1 MGLSSS
7 QARLLTLTSR
17 QHAVEYAAQRLEAQ
31 KLQLAND
38 SDQVYNDYMKRL
50 DASKVQYK
58 VIQPDGS
65 IYYDDATF
73 AKLAQNNFMFNV
85 DGKVYLELGDASEK
99 DPEDST
105 KYKPGTVRRALQDKG
120 IDISASDSY
129 TLLTALIKEGLVVL
143 MEESFDKESGYEY
156 KKLDESSPAPSI
168 VYTDPSTGEITD
180 KGMLSEEIF
189 KVFKNTSV
197 ATSTMVQEIS
207 DDKELRKAEAQYEA
221 DMNRI
226 NAKDARYDTELSQLE
241 TERNAIKNEIDTLK
255 TVAKDNVDRT
265 FKLFT

>member
-105 KYKPGTVRRALQDKG
+105 KYKPGTVRRA
-120 IDISASDSY
+120 Y